1 MDGLFSWDEGIRD
14 SVPGCRRLSA
24 GHPQPDHGRLAIAR
38 AAAHRSEANPAGGRG
53 QGCTADRSRPPSLHG
68 PGASALLILEPYR
81 RGRRLQ
87 ELAFRMAAQ
96 LTRDYIQQQGC
107 EVPAHVLFPQLARII
122 QRYIE
127 EKVIAEPPA
136 ERIDVVLSSYGRSN
150 G

>member
-1 MDGLFSWDEGIRD
+1 
-14 SVPGCRRLSA
+14 
-24 GHPQPDHGRLAIAR
+24 
-38 AAAHRSEANPAGGRG
+38 
-53 QGCTADRSRPPSLHG
+53 
-68 PGASALLILEPYR
+68 
-81 RGRRLQ
+81 
-87 ELAFRMAAQ
+87 MAAQ